1 MTRQLGKHRT
11 DDCTFGWSS
20 LGVDILGNVEHFIY
34 GPDAELARFTVL
46 VAEAGFEVNSVAGGV
61 VVTSS
66 QNQGHSDD
74 GVLMWFESLALELGL
89 SYDGHG
95 TAVPEHQSDHWLPLA
110 IQTSPFSER
119 TGVTAGSSFAL
130 PLPDGRFAHALY
142 LGEDSR
148 GFLLLDVSTLVSAFP
163 ARSEAIDKAPRH
175 YRQPILVWHTGF
187 SAMPLETAGE
197 LASLPTEVLFRCA
210 VGWPM
215 PEEIELLE
223 RGYDVTHTDSPEGW
237 NALLLAMAQA
247 QVRLPG
253 VEGYSI
259 FSAQVDQE
267 GVVQVIEDFAIQKYE
282 DVPAV
287 PMPWEPSRI
296 EEVVSAVSGGPDLI
310 AARDIVT

>member
-1 MTRQLGKHRT
+1 
-11 DDCTFGWSS
+11 
-20 LGVDILGNVEHFIY
+20 
-34 GPDAELARFTVL
+34 
-46 VAEAGFEVNSVAGGV
+46 
-61 VVTSS
+61 
-66 QNQGHSDD
+66 
-74 GVLMWFESLALELGL
+74 
-89 SYDGHG
+89 
-95 TAVPEHQSDHWLPLA
+95 
-110 IQTSPFSER
+110 
-119 TGVTAGSSFAL
+119 
-130 PLPDGRFAHALY
+130 
-142 LGEDSR
+142 
-148 GFLLLDVSTLVSAFP
+148 
-163 ARSEAIDKAPRH
+163 
-175 YRQPILVWHTGF
+175 
-187 SAMPLETAGE
+187 
-197 LASLPTEVLFRCA
+197 
-210 VGWPM
+210 M